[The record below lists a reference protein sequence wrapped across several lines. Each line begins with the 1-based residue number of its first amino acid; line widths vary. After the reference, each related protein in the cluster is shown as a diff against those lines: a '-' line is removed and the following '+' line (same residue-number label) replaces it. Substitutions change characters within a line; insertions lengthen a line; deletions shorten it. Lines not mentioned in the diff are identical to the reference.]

1 MSLTPSQSLG
11 AELRARFP
19 VNSGSTVC
27 PVHPDYPHSKRLVR
41 NLHSRRGSSTF
52 KVVLSLAVI
61 LASVMAFI
69 WLNLCP
75 LANSVNSRFSLSG
88 EYLLR
93 ISRNTTGE
101 ASPGVKPVKL
111 TSEKIPKPFPVVDR
125 SILDRLEGSGGSLKK
140 AEPASYVWP
149 PVVTR
154 IPEPVAALVPA
165 TPSKPLCSR
174 GPCRLLV
181 PMKLAEQESKAR
193 MHLSQLIV
201 LAKKLDRTMVLPRVG
216 KSRLGACLRWKFDLY
231 YDLEGLSVHGY
242 DMVTMD
248 RLEEWLEEHQQPI
261 SSVQR
266 LHLKSKAD
274 SPSDAIHHRYFTL
287 FSDASLSPPSKCLGK
302 TFSGAVITLPAIVI
316 HPKEGEHPAIAADI
330 AQALRQ
336 DAPLAFDADIL
347 AVDWNLRHPLLPF
360 TSVPTIDYS
369 PELYHLS
376 EQLAPSSPYLMIHW
390 RMENVAP
397 EVLPDCAL
405 ALVNT
410 LSNILNHPVVGAE
423 IKTIWFASDHPMPL
437 SSQSCSSSQV
447 STENLSFPKKSSTFT
462 QLRESHVEAL
472 RIVRDAF
479 CGGGELEDWD
489 VTDLSGTLERAIPIP
504 EFGPDVLADSG
515 VLGILD
521 KIVGMKAAVFVSG
534 STKCAKK
541 SSFTKQI
548 VDMRRKEE
556 SKRNLVDYFG

>member
-1 MSLTPSQSLG
+1 MSLTPSQSFG
-11 AELRARFP
+11 TELRARFR
-19 VNSGSTVC
+19 VNSSDATG
-27 PVHPDYPHSKRLVR
+27 PVHLDYPHSEPLVR
-41 NLHSRRGSSTF
+41 NLRNRRGSSSS

-61 LASVMAFI
+61 LASITVFI
-69 WLNLCP
+69 WFVLSP
-75 LANSVNSRFSLSG
+75 PVNSVNSRFSLSG
-88 EYLLR
+88 GYLLR
-93 ISRNTTGE
+93 ISQNTVGE
-101 ASPGVKPVKL
+101 ATQGVKPVIP

-125 SILDRLEGSGGSLKK
+125 SILDRLEGSGRSLKK
-140 AEPASYVWP
+140 AELASYVWP

-154 IPEPVAALVPA
+154 IPEPVAGSVPPI
-165 TPSKPLCSR
+165 PSKPLCFQ
-174 GPCRLLV
+174 GPCRLLL

-201 LAKKLDRTMVLPRVG
+201 LAKKLNRTMVLPRVG

-231 YDLEGLSVHGY
+231 YDLEGLRMHGY
-242 DMVTMD
+242 DVVTMD
-248 RLEEWLEEHQQPI
+248 RFEEWFEERRQPI

-266 LHLKSKAD
+266 LHLKSKAN

-287 FSDASLSPPSKCLGK
+287 FPEASFSPPPKCLSA
-302 TFSGAVITLPAIVI
+302 TFSGAVTTLPAIVV
-316 HPKEGEHPAIAADI
+316 HPKEGEHPPIADDI
-330 AQALRQ
+330 VQALRQ
-336 DAPLAFDADIL
+336 DPPLGFDADIL
-347 AVDWNLRHPLLPF
+347 AVDWNLRYPLLPF

-376 EQLAPSSPYLMIHW
+376 EQLAPSSPYLMVHW

-397 EVLPDCAL
+397 EVFPDCAL

-437 SSQSCSSSQV
+437 SSQNCSSLQV
-447 STENLSFPKKSSTFT
+447 STDNLSFPKKSSTFT
-462 QLRESHVEAL
+462 QLRENHAEAL

-479 CGGGELEDWD
+479 CGGGELEGWD
-489 VTDLSGTLERAIPIP
+489 VTDLTGALERASPIS
-504 EFGPDVLADSG
+504 EFGPDKLADSG

-521 KIVGMKAAVFVSG
+521 KIVGVKAAVFVSG
-534 STKCAKK
+534 SKKCAKK

-548 VDMRRKEE
+548 VDMRREEE
-556 SKRNLVDYFG
+556 SKRNLVEYFG